1 MLENGEKIFERDL
14 QRYFRDCHC
23 KMEDEADVSVL
34 CETNGLANMQNLDDT
49 NMSKLGQQD
58 PSSVSEDG
66 IYEMIVELEALS
78 IQHIDALQKKNGID
92 FRCAL
97 HIRLSVPEQNS
108 DFSDVNF
115 DPVRSMRS
123 SAPPPPPKR
132 FQRRRNTA
140 QHGLNE
146 DL

>member
-1 MLENGEKIFERDL
+1 MGILLSKRTDDI
-14 QRYFRDCHC
+14 H
-23 KMEDEADVSVL
+23 ASVL
-34 CETNGLANMQNLDDT
+34 CDTGDSCSLQNRNDT
-49 NMSKLGQQD
+49 KMSKLGQQQYTSMNEAD
-58 PSSVSEDG
+58 M
-66 IYEMIVELEALS
+66 YEMMIESEALS

>member
-1 MLENGEKIFERDL
+1 MGILLSKRTDDIHTCTGDSPSL
-14 QRYFRDCHC
+14 QDR
-23 KMEDEADVSVL
+23 
-34 CETNGLANMQNLDDT
+34 NDT
-49 NMSKLGQQD
+49 KMSKLGQQQHTSMNEVD
-58 PSSVSEDG
+58 M
-66 IYEMIVELEALS
+66 YEMMIESEALS
-78 IQHIDALQKKNGID
+78 IQHIDALQKENGIG

-97 HIRLSVPEQNS
+97 HVRLSIPEQNS
-108 DFSDVNF
+108 DFSDVNL
-115 DPVRSMRS
+115 DPVRSMRT

>member
-34 CETNGLANMQNLDDT
+34 CETNGLANMQNLDAT

-58 PSSVSEDG
+58 PSSVSEEG

-78 IQHIDALQKKNGID
+78 IQHIASLQQGNGVD
-92 FRCAL
+92 VNCAL
-97 HIRLSVPEQNS
+97 HFGLDVQGKNS
-108 DFSDVNF
+108 DLSDIDY
-115 DPVRSMRS
+115 DPVRPIRIP
-123 SAPPPPPKR
+123 APPPPKR
-132 FQRRRNTA
+132 FHRQRKNA
-140 QHGLNE
+140 QQ
-146 DL
+146 

>member
-1 MLENGEKIFERDL
+1 MGILLSKRTDDIHTCTCDSPSL
-14 QRYFRDCHC
+14 QDR
-23 KMEDEADVSVL
+23 
-34 CETNGLANMQNLDDT
+34 NDT
-49 NMSKLGQQD
+49 KMSKLGQQQH
-58 PSSVSEDG
+58 PSMNEVDM
-66 IYEMIVELEALS
+66 YEMMIESEALS
-78 IQHIDALQKKNGID
+78 IQHIDALHKENEID

-97 HIRLSVPEQNS
+97 HARLSIPEQNS
-108 DFSDVNF
+108 DFSDVNL
-115 DPVRSMRS
+115 DPVRSMRT